1 MKAQAIPPISD
12 ELNVAIRAWATGT
25 WRDLED
31 ENDKEDA
38 AEGRDKLP
46 LEASPWSLV
55 FDTET
60 TTHPGQAL
68 RFGAYQL
75 RNAGE
80 LVETGLFYDPA
91 IDVADIATLQR
102 YAKRE
107 GVPLHTLVE
116 FVDGTFFGRAYQ
128 WRATIVG
135 FNLPFDISRLAFRHG
150 TARNPLGDEKAVM
163 RAGFTFKLSEQKI
176 YPNIRVKHLSQK
188 AALISFAATMG
199 QKLSASGLKKK
210 LKPPPARR
218 GHFVDVATLAN
229 ALLARGFTL
238 DGLADFLKVEHRKH
252 DKPDFDAPIS
262 DTMISYAIGDV
273 QTTWDCYADL
283 SARFDRLNLTR
294 TIPEK
299 VYSEASIGKGYLKEM
314 GVTPWRDAQ
323 PNYPS
328 PMMATILSTYYGGR
342 SEIRI
347 RREKRQVILCDFLSM
362 YPTVCTLM
370 GLWQF
375 VTATGMTSAD
385 TTTETRELLEAVDLA
400 ELKAKPVW
408 KRLTT
413 LVRVLPEGDVFP
425 VRAAYQ
431 NGAQTTIGANHL
443 TSDCPLWFTLADCIA
458 AKLLTGKIP
467 QVIEAITFE
476 PEAVQAGLS
485 PIDVMG
491 NGAYR
496 VDPNTDD
503 FFKRLI
509 ELRQSIKE
517 RRDRSTGD
525 AYKALDTEQNAV
537 KIAANATSYGVY
549 VEVNVETRPQVK
561 SLTVHS
567 STRVPFSFKTNK
579 AELPGKY
586 FHPLLATLI
595 TGAARLMLA
604 IAERLTTDEGLDWAF
619 CDTDSI
625 AIAKPDA
632 ITPGDFAMRADKVRE
647 WFGALNPYKFRGSI
661 LQSERVNSSLS
672 SEDTPEPLYCWA
684 ISSKRYALFNIGSDG
699 RPVMRKVSAHG
710 IGHLRPPYDATS
722 APQDIPAPDEK
733 SVLKDGIKRWHSDYW
748 YKIVCAELD
757 GHPDKVSRGYHVAF
771 SRPSISRYSATTP
784 ELLRWFATFNDPLE
798 YRDQV
803 KPFGFLFS
811 LSAKLDFG
819 GERIAVRRGRGRPK
833 SVKPIKP
840 TAPFDSDH
848 AKAVALAFD
857 RQTGEPLDASVLKTY
872 AEAVASYH
880 VQPEPKFLNA
890 GRADRGTTVR
900 RHVRMIKPVHIGKES
915 HEWERD
921 AFLGLHIDSEIS
933 YGGPTDDLAAR
944 LCAFVADFSEREAA
958 KALGVS
964 AARLRQ
970 LTSSIRNPRMENLA
984 KEVASRLPS
993 AERLCA
999 KLRQQLYAELD
1010 ELARMRTLYGLRETA
1025 RRVDDDHSNVRRRLN
1040 ADPRI
1045 TPK

>member
-12 ELNVAIRAWATGT
+12 ELDIAIRAWATGT
-25 WRDLED
+25 WRDVED
-31 ENDKEDA
+31 EDHEDDV
-38 AEGRDKLP
+38 AEEAHKLP
-46 LEASPWSLV
+46 LGASPWSLV

-68 RFGAYQL
+68 RFGVYQL
-75 RNAGE
+75 RDAGE

-91 IDVADIATLQR
+91 IDGSDVAMLQR
-102 YAKRE
+102 YAERE

-116 FVDGTFFGRAYQ
+116 FVDGTFFARAFQ

-150 TARNPLGDEKAVM
+150 TARNPLDDEKAVM

-176 YPNIRVKHLSQK
+176 FPNVRVKHLSQK
-188 AALISFAATMG
+188 AALISFASTMG
-199 QKLSASGLKKK
+199 QKLSASALKKK

-218 GHFVDVATLAN
+218 GHFVDVRTLAN

-238 DGLADFLKVEHRKH
+238 EGLAEFLKVTHRKH

-262 DTMISYAIGDV
+262 DTMIDYAIGDV
-273 QTTWDCYADL
+273 QATWDCYADL
-283 SARFDRLNLTR
+283 SARFDRLHLTR
-294 TIPEK
+294 TISEK

-328 PMMATILSTYYGGR
+328 PMIATILSTYYGGR

-375 VTATGMTSAD
+375 VVAEGMTSAD
-385 TTTETRELLEAVDLA
+385 ATAETRELLDTVDLA
-400 ELKAKPVW
+400 ELKVQPVW
-408 KRLTT
+408 KRLRT
-413 LVRVLPEGDVFP
+413 LVRVLPDGDVFP

-431 NGAQTTIGANHL
+431 KGAQTTIGANHL
-443 TSDCPLWFTLADCIA
+443 TSDRPLWFTLADCIA
-458 AKLLTGKIP
+458 AKLLTGKTP
-467 QVIEAITFE
+467 QIVEAVTFE
-476 PEAVQAGLS
+476 PQALQAGLN

-517 RRDRSTGD
+517 RRDASTGD
-525 AYKALDTEQNAV
+525 AYEALDTEQNAV

-549 VEVNVETRPQVK
+549 VEVNVETRPHRK
-561 SLTVHS
+561 SMTVHS

-579 AELPGKY
+579 AEMPGKY

-604 IAERLTTDEGLDWAF
+604 IAERLTIDESLDWAF

-632 ITPGDFAMRADKVRE
+632 MTPGEFGVRAESVRN
-647 WFGALNPYKFRGSI
+647 WFSALNPYDFGGSI
-661 LQSERVNSSLS
+661 LQSEWVNSSLS
-672 SEDTPEPLYCWA
+672 RKDTPEPLYCWA
-684 ISSKRYALFNIGSDG
+684 ISSKRYALFNIGGDG

-710 IGHLRPPYDATS
+710 LGHLRPPYAAAS
-722 APQDIPAPDEK
+722 PPEHIPAPDEK

-748 YKIVCAELD
+748 YQIVCAELD
-757 GHPDKVSRGYHVAF
+757 GHPDQVPREYHDALT
-771 SRPSISRYSATTP
+771 RPSISRYSATTP
-784 ELLRWFATFNDPLE
+784 ELLRWFATFNDPRE

-819 GERIAVRRGRGRPK
+819 GERIAVRRGRGRPRTI
-833 SVKPIKP
+833 KPIKP
-840 TAPFDSDH
+840 TAPFDSDR

-872 AEAVASYH
+872 AEAVANYH

-933 YGGPTDDLAAR
+933 YGGTTDDLAER
-944 LCAFVADFSEREAA
+944 LRSFTAEFSEREAA
-958 KALGVS
+958 RALGIS

-970 LTSSIRNPRMENLA
+970 LTSSTPNPRMEKLA
-984 KEVASRLPS
+984 DDVASRLP
-993 AERLCA
+993 AAMRLCA
-999 KLRQQLYAELD
+999 KLRSERHSDRGRLLD
-1010 ELARMRTLYGLRETA
+1010 AVARDGLRETA
-1025 RRVDDDHSNVRRRLN
+1025 RRLGVDASNLRRQLRG
-1040 ADPRI
+1040 PR
-1045 TPK
+1045 TGRP